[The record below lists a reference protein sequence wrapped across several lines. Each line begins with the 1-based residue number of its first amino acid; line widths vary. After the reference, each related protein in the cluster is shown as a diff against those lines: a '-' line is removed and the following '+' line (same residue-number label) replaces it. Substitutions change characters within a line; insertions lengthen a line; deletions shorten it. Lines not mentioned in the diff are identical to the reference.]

1 MKRISL
7 KELAKTKSDESN
19 LFLIINSSFKRD
31 RDLAFIILE
40 DNYYEMNEDHRDII
54 KEISKDNY
62 FQLREFRRGINTEE
76 SDLRFVAGHLIGNQA
91 IIDLRTVMNYQ
102 ISDVIEIL
110 LSNSYKR
117 IFLQDFDNK
126 NLLKEVF
133 NRS

>member
-7 KELAKTKSDESN
+7 RELVKTRPDKSS
-19 LFLIINSSFKRD
+19 LFLIIDSSFKRD
-31 RDLAFIILE
+31 RDSAFIILE

-62 FQLREFRRGINTEE
+62 FQLREFRQGINTEE
-76 SDLRFVAGHLIGNQA
+76 TNLKFVAGHIIGNQA

-110 LSNSYKR
+110 LSNSYER